1 LLNIDF
7 NSYIELN
14 KTKIN
19 IVWLKRDIRTLDHKA
34 LFEAEKDKIP
44 YLVIYIYDIELLN
57 HPDTS
62 LRHSKFIY
70 DSILDVN
77 IKLNKYN
84 KSVNILY
91 GKSHEIFQSLI
102 SQFKIIN
109 VYSYQESGIKL
120 SWLRDQKIRNLLN
133 DNSIGWNEFQRDGI
147 IRGLTNRKNWNNK
160 WHIQMHQK
168 IIVNSFKKQQNIVVR
183 NDNRMPDDFLKKLKK
198 ENKIHQPG
206 GENNALKYLKSFS
219 NSRFKKYIF
228 NISKPEKSRTSC
240 SRLSPYIAWGN
251 LNIRIVYQYL
261 NSAKKNTNKQDL
273 RSINGM
279 ISRLHWHCHFMQKF
293 EVDCNYETS
302 FINKGFIKLNR
313 KKNAKFIL
321 AWQNG
326 LTGFPLIDASMRAVV
341 KTGWINF
348 RMRAMLVSFFVHN
361 LDQDWRDGAYFL
373 SRQFLDYEP
382 GIHFPQFQMQ
392 AGTTGV
398 NLIRVYNPVKN
409 SKEHDPNGV
418 FIKKWVPELKNIP
431 TEIIHEP
438 WLISEMESKFYN
450 FKLGHDYPKPIVDIK
465 NSTKIAKEKIW
476 NHLKDP
482 LVLSEKNKILKKHVN
497 KTK

>member
-1 LLNIDF
+1 
-7 NSYIELN
+7 LN

-70 DSILDVN
+70 DSILDIN

-183 NDNRMPDDFLKKLKK
+183 NDNRMPDDFLKK
-198 ENKIHQPG
+198 
-206 GENNALKYLKSFS
+206 
-219 NSRFKKYIF
+219 
-228 NISKPEKSRTSC
+228 
-240 SRLSPYIAWGN
+240 
-251 LNIRIVYQYL
+251 
-261 NSAKKNTNKQDL
+261 
-273 RSINGM
+273 
-279 ISRLHWHCHFMQKF
+279 
-293 EVDCNYETS
+293 
-302 FINKGFIKLNR
+302 
-313 KKNAKFIL
+313 
-321 AWQNG
+321 
-326 LTGFPLIDASMRAVV
+326 
-341 KTGWINF
+341 
-348 RMRAMLVSFFVHN
+348 
-361 LDQDWRDGAYFL
+361 
-373 SRQFLDYEP
+373 
-382 GIHFPQFQMQ
+382 
-392 AGTTGV
+392 
-398 NLIRVYNPVKN
+398 
-409 SKEHDPNGV
+409 
-418 FIKKWVPELKNIP
+418 IKKRK
-431 TEIIHEP
+431 
-438 WLISEMESKFYN
+438 
-450 FKLGHDYPKPIVDIK
+450 
-465 NSTKIAKEKIW
+465 
-476 NHLKDP
+476 
-482 LVLSEKNKILKKHVN
+482 
-497 KTK
+497 